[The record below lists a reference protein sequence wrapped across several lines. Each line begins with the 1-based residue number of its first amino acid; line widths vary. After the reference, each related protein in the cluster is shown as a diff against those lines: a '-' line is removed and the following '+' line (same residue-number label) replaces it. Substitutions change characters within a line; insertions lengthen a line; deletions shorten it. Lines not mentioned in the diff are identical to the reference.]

1 MIFFELSFCIYLG
14 CFFTNK
20 NVFFL
25 YYIPI
30 SICPK
35 FPFFYIHFYT
45 KILGVFSVFFSTI
58 FGPKLESIFSHFLF
72 IFFSIFY
79 PLFSL
84 VFTKNLS
91 ELPQVRITCQ
101 CVRITVQCV
110 RITDHYRTVIRTW
123 HRPRD
128 GNETVPYIKQF
139 KTIKNLLKL

>member
-1 MIFFELSFCIYLG
+1 MLFWCIFHL
-14 CFFTNK
+14 
-20 NVFFL
+20 
-25 YYIPI
+25 
-30 SICPK
+30 
-35 FPFFYIHFYT
+35 HFGA
-45 KILGVFSVFFSTI
+45 ILAG
-58 FGPKLESIFSHFLF
+58 
-72 IFFSIFY
+72 
-79 PLFSL
+79 
-84 VFTKNLS
+84 NLS